1 MGIINFHDFM
11 ISIVI
16 LVFSIDFI
24 DSEDSRSH
32 DPKIWA
38 SPDVRMPGCE
48 DLGI

>member
-1 MGIINFHDFM
+1 MIFM
-11 ISIVI
+11 IFKVI
-16 LVFSIDFI
+16 SVFSLDFT